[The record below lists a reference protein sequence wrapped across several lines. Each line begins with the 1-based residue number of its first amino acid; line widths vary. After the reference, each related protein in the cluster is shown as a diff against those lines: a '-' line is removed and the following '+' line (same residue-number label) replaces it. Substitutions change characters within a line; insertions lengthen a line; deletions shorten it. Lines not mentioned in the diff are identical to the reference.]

1 MATSFKTIS
10 FQDHC
15 VINCIQIKPYNNFF
29 QDHPFLSIF
38 LSRPLHLVYFQH
50 NCIRTAHIPTA
61 HVSLALRGPADSIQR
76 MAGSYHTRIGSIQ
89 HSPRKMVCQHHR
101 FPGHQ
106 RLQAMATPWHI
117 QKGWQEEIPQKC
129 VQGLC
134 WHSRSLNIPME
145 LHRWDVQWHQT
156 GWTRN
161 HWSAR
166 PMHQDS
172 SWEVWL
178 HVTGREDA
186 MPIRAT
192 LPCHET
198 LKSQEVGQITDST
211 EWNSH
216 LRQTITTCQAT
227 RGNCQ
232 GLPMTQV
239 QWRSCNGN
247 HNKQDQDLQA
257 KERSRPKSQR

>member
-1 MATSFKTIS
+1 MAIPFKTIHFCQFP

-15 VINCIQIKPYNNFF
+15 I
-29 QDHPFLSIF
+29 
-38 LSRPLHLVYFQH
+38 LVYFQH
-50 NCIRTAHIPTA
+50 NGVRTAHISTA
-61 HVSLALRGPADSIQR
+61 HVSLALRGPADSIQG
-76 MAGSYHTRIGSIQ
+76 MAESCHTHIGSLQ
-89 HSPRKMVCQHHR
+89 HFPRNMVCQHHR

-106 RLQAMATPWHI
+106 RLQAMATSQDI
-117 QKGWQEEIPQKC
+117 QKGQWEETPWKC

-134 WHSRSLNIPME
+134 WHIRSLNIPLE
-145 LHRWDVQWHQT
+145 LHWWDVQWHLT

-166 PMHQDS
+166 PTHQDF

-178 HVTGREDA
+178 HITGREDA

-192 LPCHET
+192 LPYHQT
-198 LKSQEVGQITDST
+198 LQSQEVGQITDST

-216 LRQTITTCQAT
+216 LQQTTTTCQAT
-227 RGNCQ
+227 WGNHQ

-239 QWRSCNGN
+239 QWRSCNSN
-247 HNKQDQDLQA
+247 HNKWDQDLQA
-257 KERSRPKSQR
+257 KERSRPKNQR